1 MKLQPFLLDHW
12 LDRFKNAGIRHDLA
26 ASTGPSWTLQGLL
39 ALTSEEERREVFES
53 PLVYGVAEGREAL
66 RVGIAAMHGVA
77 PEDVLV
83 TTGASE
89 ALHILFFHAAE
100 PGANVVVSAPGFPP
114 TWTIP
119 QGLGLKVRSYRLR
132 HENAFRLDL
141 DEVKRLVDDRTKLIL
156 VTSPHNPTGAVLDE
170 GELQALGEIAAARG
184 ALLVADEVYHPIYL
198 GTPLRTAAVRP
209 DALIVGDFS
218 KALCLSGLRLGYII
232 DRDPARRE
240 RWLNT
245 RMHFTITSPTLSE
258 ALGVIAL
265 RHRETIL
272 ARAGERVAKNAAA
285 LGRWAER
292 LGGLVGLV
300 PPRGG
305 TTSFPWIE
313 FADDSRPFAEALA
326 QEGVL
331 VAPGDCFGVPRHF
344 RVGLGVAEDFETAL
358 AAMERAA
365 RRVAESRPVAART

>member
-1 MKLQPFLLDHW
+1 MNLPPFLLDHW
-12 LDRFKNAGIRHDLA
+12 LDRYKNAGMRHDLA
-26 ASTGPSWTLQGLL
+26 ASTGPSWTLERLL
-39 ALTSEEERREVFES
+39 ANATDDERRAVSET
-53 PLVYGVAEGREAL
+53 PLVYGMAEGSEPL
-66 RVGIAAMHGVA
+66 RAGIAAMHGVA
-77 PEDVLV
+77 PEDVIV

-89 ALHILFFHAAE
+89 ALHILYFNAAE

-119 QGLGLKVRSYRLR
+119 QTLGLKVRSYRLR
-132 HENAFRLDL
+132 HENGFRLDL
-141 DEVKRLVDDRTKLIL
+141 DEVRKLVDDKTKLLL
-156 VTSPHNPTGAVLDE
+156 VTSPHNPTGQVHDE
-170 GELQALGEIAAARG
+170 KELAALAEIAAARG
-184 ALLVADEVYHPIYL
+184 ALLVMDEVYHPVYL
-198 GTPLRTAAVRP
+198 GTPHRTAAVRP

-218 KALCLSGLRLGYII
+218 KALCLAGLRLGYLI
-232 DRDPARRE
+232 DRDRGRRE

-258 ALGVIAL
+258 VLGVVAL
-265 RHRETIL
+265 RQRDAIL
-272 ARAGERVAKNAAA
+272 ARANERVAKNAAA

-292 LGGLVGLV
+292 MKGLVGLV

-305 TTSFPWIE
+305 TTTFPWIE

-344 RVGLGVAEDFETAL
+344 RVGLGVVEDMEAAL
-358 AAMERAA
+358 QIVERVA
-365 RRVAESRPVAART
+365 RRVAEAQPVAARR